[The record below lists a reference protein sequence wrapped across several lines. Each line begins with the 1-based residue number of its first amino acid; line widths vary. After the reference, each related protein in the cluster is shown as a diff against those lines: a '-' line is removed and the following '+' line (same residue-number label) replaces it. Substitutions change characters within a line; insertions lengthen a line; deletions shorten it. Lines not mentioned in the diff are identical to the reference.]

1 MYGPRNERGCEE
13 EATMGASEFM
23 TTAKGR
29 TAEEA
34 FRAAREDALYE
45 YGHGGYTGS
54 VGEKSDFVMIRED
67 GRSLKARL
75 DGAIDGLRALQREL
89 RGSGKPAISDAL
101 LGLQRR
107 LDVYLFV
114 DEYTLRHGSKAQA
127 QKILKGEI
135 ARLRAMR
142 ARCKARMKP
151 EEIASILIDICDRR
165 IDDKW
170 GPAGCFDLTPN
181 RKRDKE
187 FLFFGMASC

>member
-34 FRAAREDALYE
+34 FRAAREEALYE
-45 YGHGGYTGS
+45 HGHGGYTGS
-54 VGEKSDFVMIRED
+54 VGEVGLRHDPRGRPLAEGAPRRSDQR
-67 GRSLKARL
+67 
-75 DGAIDGLRALQREL
+75 LRALQREL
-89 RGSGKPAISDAL
+89 RGPGRPAISDAL

-107 LDVYLFV
+107 LDVYLLV

-127 QKILKGEI
+127 QKTLKDEI

-142 ARCKARMKP
+142 ARCKARMKL
-151 EEIASILIDICDRR
+151 EEIASILIEICDRR
-165 IDDKW
+165 IDSKW